1 MTVTPFTSRKI
12 DAPLKGHVHVPGD
25 KSISHRSIM
34 LGAMAIGE
42 TVVSGLL
49 EGEDVM
55 NTAAA
60 MRAMGAEI
68 TEVDDGRWHI
78 HGVGIGGLHEPET
91 LLDMGNSGTSMRLLT
106 GLVGS
111 HPITTSFTG
120 DQSLSKRPMG
130 RVIKPMEMMG
140 AKIISREGGRLP
152 LTIKGAKKTL
162 SINYELPVA
171 SAQVK
176 SCVLLAGLNAYGRTC
191 VIERTPTRDHTENM
205 LRAFGVEVH
214 VEDLPEG
221 GQAIS
226 VDGHQALIP
235 CEIDVPA
242 DPSSAAFPVV
252 AALINEGSKITLPN
266 IGMNDRRDG
275 IYKTLIE
282 MGADITMEN
291 ERMQA
296 GERVVD
302 LTVRGTGSLK
312 GINVPPERVPSMIDE
327 FPILAVAASC
337 ANGTTIM
344 TGLAELRVKESDRLQ
359 AMAEGLES
367 CGVKLEMGE
376 DSLIIHG
383 TGTPPA
389 GGATIQTHHDHR
401 IAMSFLCLGTAATQ
415 PIRISDGTAIA
426 TSFPTFVELMNG
438 LGAGIGVE
446 RSNY

>member
-1 MTVTPFTSRKI
+1 MTAQPFISNK
-12 DAPLKGHVHVPGD
+12 AKQPLKGMVTVPGD

-60 MRAMGAEI
+60 MRAMGADI
-68 TEVDDGRWHI
+68 KKADDGRWHI
-78 HGVGIGGLHEPET
+78 YGVGIGGLQEPEGI
-91 LLDMGNSGTSMRLLT
+91 LDMGNSGTSMRLLT

-130 RVIKPMEMMG
+130 RVIKPIEMMG
-140 AKIISREGGRLP
+140 AQVISRDGGRLP
-152 LTIKGAKKTL
+152 LTIKGAEKTL
-162 SINYELPVA
+162 SINYELPIA

-176 SCVLLAGLNAYGRTC
+176 SCLLLAGLNAYGRTC

-205 LRAFGVEVH
+205 LLAFGVEVH
-214 VEDLPEG
+214 IEDLPEG

-226 VDGHQALIP
+226 VDGHQTLTP
-235 CEIDVPA
+235 CEINVPA

-252 AALINEGSKITLPN
+252 AALINEGSEITLPN

-275 IYKTLIE
+275 ICTTLIE
-282 MGADITMEN
+282 MGADITMSN
-291 ERMQA
+291 ERVQA

-312 GINVPPERVPSMIDE
+312 GIDVPPDRVPSMIDE
-327 FPILAVAASC
+327 FPILAVAAAC
-337 ANGTTIM
+337 ANGTTTM
-344 TGLAELRVKESDRLQ
+344 TNLAELRVKESDRLQ
-359 AMAEGLES
+359 AMAEGLAE
-367 CGVKLEMGE
+367 CGVNLEMGK
-376 DSLIIHG
+376 DSLTIHG
-383 TGTPPA
+383 TGKPPT
-389 GGATIQTHHDHR
+389 GNATIKTHHDHR
-401 IAMSFLCLGTAATQ
+401 IAMSFLCLGTTTDH
-415 PIRISDGTAIA
+415 PVRINEGTAIA

-438 LGAGIGVE
+438 LGADVKHD
-446 RSNY
+446 

>member
-1 MTVTPFTSRKI
+1 MTLQPFTSRKI
-12 DAPLKGHVHVPGD
+12 NKPLTGHVHVPGD
-25 KSISHRSIM
+25 KSISHRSMM

-60 MRAMGAEI
+60 MRAMGADI
-68 TEVDDGRWHI
+68 QKADDGRWHI
-78 HGVGIGGLHEPET
+78 HGVGIGGLHEPDGM
-91 LLDMGNSGTSMRLLT
+91 LDMGNSGTSMRLIT

-130 RVIKPMEMMG
+130 RVIKPIEMMG
-140 AKIISREGGRLP
+140 AQVISRDGGRLP
-152 LTIKGAKKTL
+152 LTIKGAEKTL
-162 SINYELPVA
+162 SINYELPIA

-176 SCVLLAGLNAYGRTC
+176 SCILLAGLNAYGRTC

-205 LRAFGVEVH
+205 LKAFGVKMH
-214 VEDLPEG
+214 IEDLPEG

-226 VDGHQALIP
+226 VDGHQSLTP
-235 CEIDVPA
+235 CTIKVPA

-252 AALINEGSKITLPN
+252 AALINEGSDITLPN

-275 IYKTLIE
+275 IYTTLIE
-282 MGADITMEN
+282 MGADITMNN
-291 ERMQA
+291 ERVQA

-302 LTVRGTGSLK
+302 LAVRGTGSLK
-312 GINVPPERVPSMIDE
+312 GIDVPSDRVPSMIDE

-337 ANGTTIM
+337 ANGTTTM

-359 AMAEGLES
+359 AMAEGLEA
-367 CGVKLEMGE
+367 CGVKLEMGG
-376 DSLIIHG
+376 DSLTIHG
-383 TGTPPA
+383 TGKPPT
-389 GGATIQTHHDHR
+389 GHATIKTHHDHR
-401 IAMSFLCLGTAATQ
+401 IAMSFLCLGTATDQ
-415 PIRISDGTAIA
+415 SVSINDGTAIA
-426 TSFPTFVELMNG
+426 TSFPTFVD
-438 LGAGIGVE
+438 ARVE
-446 RSNY
+446 FERVNY